1 MAKDIKRG
9 CIIVMHPLFM
19 LYRHSVEIPLFI
31 ESLP

>member
-9 CIIVMHPLFM
+9 CITMHPLFM